1 MSFVEQKY
9 IQLISSRLRNYKKKS
24 QYLWNFSCPLCG
36 DSEKVKT
43 KARGYI
49 YQKKGKF
56 VFHCHNCS
64 ATLSL
69 SNFIKKVDPVIHND
83 FVREYLQ
90 ENGLSK
96 PTPVAEFAA
105 KMKPPQFLK
114 DDSPL
119 KKLKKISQLNSDHP
133 AKQYI
138 VSRQIPTDLHRKLFY
153 CPKFKEWCNTIIPD
167 KFADIQKDEERIII
181 PFLDEKNI
189 LFGFQ
194 GRSLDPN
201 SKIRYITIMIDEEKP
216 RFYGLDS
223 VNFNSPV
230 YVFEG
235 PIDSMFIP
243 NSIASAGG
251 DITTELDK
259 LGVDKSVFTI
269 VYDNEPRNGDTVKK
283 INKAIVHGYKVC
295 IWLPSVE
302 EKDIN
307 DMVKAILSKQDK
319 QFIDTERIKKI
330 GCTIKKIIDNNTFEG
345 LEAQLNLTQWKKVK

>member
-1 MSFVEQKY
+1 MALIEQKY
-9 IQLISSRLRNYKKKS
+9 IQLISSRLRNYKMKS
-24 QYLWNFSCPLCG
+24 QYLWNFSCPICG
-36 DSEKVKT
+36 DSEKNKA

-49 YQKKGKF
+49 YQKKGKYI
-56 VFHCHNCS
+56 FHCHNCS

-69 SNFIKKVDPVIHND
+69 QNFIKKIDPMVYND

-96 PTPVAEFAA
+96 PTPVAEFAQ
-105 KMKPPQFLK
+105 KMKPPAFLK

-119 KKLKKISQLNSDHP
+119 KKLKKISQLNSEHP

-138 VSRQIPTDLHRKLFY
+138 ASRQIPTDCHRKLFY
-153 CPKFKEWCNTIIPD
+153 CPHFKKWVNTIIPG
-167 KFADIQKDEERIII
+167 KFQDTSTDDDRIIL

-201 SKIRYITIMIDEEKP
+201 AKVRYITIMIDEERP
-216 RFYGLDS
+216 RFFGLDS
-223 VNFNSPV
+223 IDYTKPV

-235 PIDSMFIP
+235 PIDSLFIP

-251 DITTELDK
+251 DITSELAK

-269 VYDNEPRNGDTVKK
+269 VYDNEPRNADTVKK
-283 INKAIVHGYKVC
+283 INKAILCDYKVC
-295 IWLPSVE
+295 IWLPSVG

-307 DMVKAILSKQDK
+307 DMVKAILSKQNK
-319 QFIDTERIKKI
+319 QFVDTERIKKI
-330 GCTIKKIIDNNTFEG
+330 GCTIKKIIDNNTFAG
-345 LEAQLNLTQWKKVK
+345 LEAQMNLSQWKKVK